1 MNKKLAFVMA
11 GLSLA
16 ALVSCTG
23 SNKEFN
29 YDSAISV
36 ICREDGSGT
45 KSAFMEIIGLKSQK
59 GDVKGAII
67 QNSTAAVLQGVAQN
81 PYSIAYDSLGYVT
94 DDVKKLQVNKVD
106 CTLENCKTGAYAI
119 SRPLSVVY
127 KEDTIKA
134 SSVFSAYL
142 QYLTSSQ
149 AQTIIS
155 SNGYVQIVDNASTY
169 SAISGLE
176 GTINISGST
185 SLQPLMNLLAADFE
199 KLQPKVTVN
208 VSGGGSGTGLSDAEN
223 GTSNFGMISKEFVQ
237 TDAPS
242 CTHYTVAKDGIAV
255 IANKSN
261 PVTSVTMDQLK
272 SIYGNGEGEHI
283 TTWASLK
290 A

>member
-1 MNKKLAFVMA
+1 MNKKLSFVLA
-11 GLSLA
+11 GLTLA
-16 ALVSCTG
+16 TLASCG
-23 SNKEFN
+23 GKNQEFN
-29 YDSAISV
+29 YDASISV

-81 PYSIAYDSLGYVT
+81 PYSLAYDSLGYVT
-94 DDVKKLQVNKVD
+94 EDVKKLQVNGVE

-127 KEDTIKA
+127 KEETVKS

-142 QYLTSSQ
+142 QYLGSAQ
-149 AQTIIS
+149 AQSIIS
-155 SNGYVQIVDNASTY
+155 SNGYVQIVDGGSSYA
-169 SAISGLE
+169 AVSGLE

-199 KLQPKVTVN
+199 KMQPKVTVN

-223 GTSNFGMISKEFVQ
+223 GTSNFGMISKEFIQ

-261 PVTSVTMDQLK
+261 PVTSLTMEQLK
-272 SIYGNGEGEHI
+272 SIYGNDEGEHI
-283 TTWASLK
+283 TTWAPFK